1 LFATRHLLLVFCL
14 CAIAHAQTASNADRV
29 YTFDPKVVRVPVPIR
44 TAEAE
49 MPDQARR
56 QQLDGLCALSLI
68 VDKKGNPQN
77 SRVVRCTDP
86 IFAESSLKAVRG
98 YKFKPAT
105 TLLDNQPVL
114 FHMNIEISYRFEQGP
129 NQLLLPRPHIHTG
142 FLISPAPATSESPD
156 STGIYT
162 LSHAFDPP
170 NAIPKL
176 QRFANAGFGRA
187 AFMLDDGAGC
197 IASLTLDETGQ
208 PTDAQ
213 ITKCDDPSLEKPV
226 LRSLLKSRFSPAI
239 LNGKAVPVRASIHLS
254 CDGFETIPAP

>member
-1 LFATRHLLLVFCL
+1 
-14 CAIAHAQTASNADRV
+14 
-29 YTFDPKVVRVPVPIR
+29 
-44 TAEAE
+44 
-49 MPDQARR
+49 MPDRALR
-56 QQLDGLCALSLI
+56 QQLDGLCALSII

-86 IFAESSLKAVRG
+86 IFVENSPKAVKNYR
-98 YKFKPAT
+98 FKPAT

-114 FHMNIEISYRFEQGP
+114 FHLNIEINYRFMRDPVQV
-129 NQLLLPRPHIHTG
+129 LLPRPRIRAS
-142 FLISPAPATSESPD
+142 FLISSEPAQPESPD

-170 NAIPKL
+170 NLIPRL
-176 QRFANAGFGRA
+176 HRFANAGFGRA
-187 AFMLDDGAGC
+187 AFSLDDGAGC

-254 CDGFETIPAP
+254 CEGFETSSEP